1 MRTPLVFLGL
11 GLGAMTGTVLADTF
25 FLKDGTQLIGK
36 VTSRD
41 STHYVIEV
49 QVTKSIK
56 DERKVARADV
66 LRIEEEKADLK
77 AFEEIA
83 KLMPI
88 PDMLTAADYAA
99 RIKLVEK
106 FLADHR
112 GTPKSNEAKAL
123 LADLKSEA
131 NEILAGGIKMNGK
144 IIPPT
149 EYRANAYEIDA
160 RVKAAAIRS
169 MAKAGLTLQALR
181 AFAEFDRE
189 FQNTEPRRELIP
201 FITQTIQSYL
211 AEVGE
216 MANTLDART
225 KERTAGLESMS
236 GSDRQGTQRAI
247 QEETAAL
254 EARFKSEKAASVA
267 WVTVS
272 PFCKPALDDTLS
284 FGKQEISR
292 INTDQNQ
299 APDAGKIFRDTLAL
313 IGGTGQS
320 SAITSAISAAE
331 SSKMPQRY
339 LDILKNAAT
348 ARGVKP

>member
-1 MRTPLVFLGL
+1 MRTPLIILGL
-11 GLGAMTGTVLADTF
+11 GLGVMTGTVPADTF

-36 VTSRD
+36 VMSRD

-66 LRIEEEKADLK
+66 LRIEEEQPDLK
-77 AFEEIA
+77 AFEEIS

-88 PDMLTAADYAA
+88 PDMLTAPDYAA
-99 RIKLVEK
+99 RIKQVEK
-106 FLADHR
+106 FLADHK
-112 GTPKSNEAKAL
+112 GTPKSKEAKAL
-123 LADLKSEA
+123 LAALKAEA
-131 NEILAGGIKMNGK
+131 NEILAGGVKMNGK

-149 EYRANAYEIDA
+149 EYRANAYELDA
-160 RVKAAAIRS
+160 RVKVAAIRS
-169 MAKAGLTLQALR
+169 MAMAGLTLQALR

-189 FQNTEPRRELIP
+189 FQNTEPRREIIP
-201 FITQTIQSYL
+201 FITQTMQSYM

-216 MANTLDART
+216 MASTFEART
-225 KERTAGLESMS
+225 KERTAGLERMS
-236 GSDRQGTQRAI
+236 GSDRQGTERAI

-254 EARFKSEKAASVA
+254 EARFKAEKGASVA

-292 INTDQNQ
+292 ITGNQ
-299 APDAGKIFRDTLAL
+299 SETADAGKMFRDTLAL

-331 SSKMPQRY
+331 SAKMPQRY
-339 LDILKNAAT
+339 LEILKMAAA